1 MKGEKIRKQPE
12 QKRRKRKR
20 IEINWRGLKRKERK
34 NVNERR
40 KRRKLRGIVSR
51 EEKESGVEWRGQNKD
66 QDVTDVEEKKETT
79 KCK

>member
-20 IEINWRGLKRKERK
+20 IGINWRGLKRKEGK

-40 KRRKLRGIVSR
+40 ERRKLRGIVSR

-66 QDVTDVEEKKETT
+66 QDVTDVEEKKEIT

>member
-1 MKGEKIRKQPE
+1 M
-12 QKRRKRKR
+12 
-20 IEINWRGLKRKERK
+20 KRKEGK

-40 KRRKLRGIVSR
+40 ERRKLRGIVSR